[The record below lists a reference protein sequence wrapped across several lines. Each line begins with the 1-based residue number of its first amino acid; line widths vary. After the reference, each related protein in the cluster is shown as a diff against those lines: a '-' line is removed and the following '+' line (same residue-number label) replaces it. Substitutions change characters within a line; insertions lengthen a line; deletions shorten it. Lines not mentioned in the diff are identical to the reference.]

1 MLSGSCL
8 LTEAEVEM
16 KTFFVKEYDEM
27 EIFFDAIDDGNIH
40 ILFALIPDQ
49 SLGIKA
55 FLLTISQQSNRAYC
69 PSALYQRLS

>member
-49 SLGIKA
+49 
-55 FLLTISQQSNRAYC
+55 
-69 PSALYQRLS
+69 